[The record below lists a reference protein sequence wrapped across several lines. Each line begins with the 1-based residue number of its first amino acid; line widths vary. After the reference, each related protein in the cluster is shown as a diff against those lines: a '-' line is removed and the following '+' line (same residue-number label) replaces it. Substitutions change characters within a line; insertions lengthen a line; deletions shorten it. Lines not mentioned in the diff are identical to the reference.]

1 MKISLR
7 KELSSALLSIGKREV
22 QIAVGSG
29 QVVAGP
35 NILKCCHGELAHIY
49 THTQAL
55 DDLDLWGLEGDS
67 FMTRKEGGSE
77 VSGRNTAG
85 ANADRTGEDSV

>member
-1 MKISLR
+1 MESQHIS
-7 KELSSALLSIGKREV
+7 
-22 QIAVGSG
+22 
-29 QVVAGP
+29 
-35 NILKCCHGELAHIY
+35 
-49 THTQAL
+49 THTQFFLAQAL